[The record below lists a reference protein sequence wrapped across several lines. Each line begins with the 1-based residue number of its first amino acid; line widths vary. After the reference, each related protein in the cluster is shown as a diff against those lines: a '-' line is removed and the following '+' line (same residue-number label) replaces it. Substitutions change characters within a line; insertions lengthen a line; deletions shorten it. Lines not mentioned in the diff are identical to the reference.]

1 MTDTTA
7 IQAAQSL
14 HDVLKIKLADRI
26 KTGFVDL
33 LPAEAFDKMVEGALD
48 EFLNGPRHKRF
59 NKRRDWKSTGGE
71 NGKGGYVELE
81 EPIENNKY
89 SPAEDS
95 NTLPGMIHLELKQMA
110 AGMIKESLSGDSRF
124 MALSNTQ
131 SMIGDYIL
139 QSVETMVKD
148 NANEFMMALVG
159 RIVNNAFMAT
169 MNSLRSNNPGINIY

>member
-7 IQAAQSL
+7 LQAAQSL

-59 NKRRDWKSTGGE
+59 NKRRDWRANGGE
-71 NGKGGYVELE
+71 NGKGGYVEYE

-95 NTLPGMIHLELKQMA
+95 NTLPGMIYVELKLMA
-110 AGMIKESLSGDSRF
+110 SEMIKDSLNGDERF
-124 MALSNTQ
+124 KELSNTRNA
-131 SMIGDYIL
+131 MGGLIL
-139 QSVETMVKD
+139 QSVETMVKK
-148 NANEFMMALVG
+148 
-159 RIVNNAFMAT
+159 
-169 MNSLRSNNPGINIY
+169 